1 MADLLI
7 VDDESPLAMN
17 FTRFFERK
25 GHTVRRAAS
34 GEAALALWHE
44 RRPDVTL
51 LDLRLP
57 DMSGFDVFARI
68 RHEDP
73 MVIMVSGYADISM
86 AVRAVQDG
94 VENFLTKPVELS
106 HLGVVVDRALEKLR
120 VRQLSRYLTARRAS
134 GRHIAIGSS
143 PRMQELAR
151 QVKTLQGENARLRED
166 LSLFEELASGSSRDK
181 DGLAVSRFMVEPID
195 PERLHYRLLVTLGG
209 RKDRDFQGSLQFL
222 VNVQEQGRNAILTF
236 PANSETNRQRYA
248 VNFRHFQRLEGD
260 LLLPRGVVATGVEV
274 RVLQSGQVRTRA
286 TSTL

>member
-1 MADLLI
+1 MVIRRFRARFGIASRRLAVQTHVPWYWRAVGATAVLACGVALGVWLYDLARGAARLPGFASAEQI
-7 VDDESPLAMN
+7 EHWRGRVAELEQESSHLRASSDSAESTLKM
-17 FTRFFERK
+17 E
-25 GHTVRRAAS
+25 RAA
-34 GEAALALWHE
+34 
-44 RRPDVTL
+44 
-51 LDLRLP
+51 
-57 DMSGFDVFARI
+57 
-68 RHEDP
+68 
-73 MVIMVSGYADISM
+73 
-86 AVRAVQDG
+86 Q
-94 VENFLTKPVELS
+94 
-106 HLGVVVDRALEKLR
+106 
-120 VRQLSRYLTARRAS
+120 
-134 GRHIAIGSS
+134 
-143 PRMQELAR
+143 QELAR